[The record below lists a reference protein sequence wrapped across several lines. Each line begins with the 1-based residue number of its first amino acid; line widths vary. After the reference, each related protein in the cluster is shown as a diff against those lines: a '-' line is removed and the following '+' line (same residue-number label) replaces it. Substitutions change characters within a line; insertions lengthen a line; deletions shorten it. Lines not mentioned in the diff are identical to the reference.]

1 MGEVRLVKWTTAHW
15 GEFWSCEKEISDND
29 SGCKD
34 NSLSLTEMTFQGFH
48 FVSFP
53 EQQTHL
59 HRKKGEIEIKKWGGK

>member
-1 MGEVRLVKWTTAHW
+1 M
-15 GEFWSCEKEISDND
+15 ISDND